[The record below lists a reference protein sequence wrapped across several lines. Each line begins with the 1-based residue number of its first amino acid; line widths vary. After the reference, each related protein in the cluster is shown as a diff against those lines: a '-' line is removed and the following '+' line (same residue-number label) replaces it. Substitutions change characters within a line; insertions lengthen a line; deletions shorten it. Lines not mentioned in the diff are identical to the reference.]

1 MVGEA
6 CARAQRGGGVEPPVQ
21 VRGVYNVT
29 IWSKTREDKGR
40 QMTTTSSLLAAR
52 RAGGGDC
59 NDQHSASGAAIG
71 PAGDSCTNSAPSDR
85 CPNEGGLPQGAGH
98 CPSLLRQQGAS
109 PSSPGYTARADE
121 LNRERSSA
129 AGNQVVMIPGP
140 QCAFVGVLEE
150 TRDIGGSPSWSRG
163 RQCDDYDE
171 TSDEGIDTLSPG
183 SSPHP
188 RRGLQRSLKQGR
200 DPRSGGYQAEG
211 GDLRPRRRRDRREL
225 ARAEAPPALARRIR
239 LRLLSSRGRE
249 QCGSSSALG
258 WPGSGLGPRYHCR

>member
-1 MVGEA
+1 MNNGKLWE
-6 CARAQRGGGVEPPVQ
+6 
-21 VRGVYNVT
+21 
-29 IWSKTREDKGR
+29 KTWEDNGI
-40 QMTTTSSLLAAR
+40 TTTSSLLAAR

-129 AGNQVVMIPGP
+129 TGNQVVMILVR

-150 TRDIGGSPSWSRG
+150 TRDIGGSPSRSRC
-163 RQCDDYDE
+163 RHNATIMID
-171 TSDEGIDTLSPG
+171 TSDEDIDTLSPG

-188 RRGLQRSLKQGR
+188 RRGLQRSLKR
-200 DPRSGGYQAEG
+200 
-211 GDLRPRRRRDRREL
+211 GDDRR
-225 ARAEAPPALARRIR
+225 PGG
-239 LRLLSSRGRE
+239 SSRGRRPATTKE
-249 QCGSSSALG
+249 ARAARAGSRRSASRSSPAHTVEATELKRERAVREFVRAGAAWVVGAGSPIPLPLQKCG
-258 WPGSGLGPRYHCR
+258 GPRRFLAHACRVFRHS